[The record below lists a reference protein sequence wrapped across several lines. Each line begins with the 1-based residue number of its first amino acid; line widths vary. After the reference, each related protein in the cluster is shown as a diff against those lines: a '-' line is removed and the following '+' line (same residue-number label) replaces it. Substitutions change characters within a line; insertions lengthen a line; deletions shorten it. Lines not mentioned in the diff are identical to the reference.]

1 MQPMTADE
9 MRQLMATLLTEWDA
23 TIAALVAAGM
33 SQEQATAA
41 TGDQFDQFFNR
52 IVVPQCAL

>member
-1 MQPMTADE
+1 
-9 MRQLMATLLTEWDA
+9 MRQLMATLMVEWDA

-33 SQEQATAA
+33 SQEQAAAA